1 MITRKDVM
9 PVNFLKKEKFTGSD
23 TGMRYRMEMLKREVE
38 KENGAEGEMEEKT
51 VLLVTSWPEPYGY
64 DATPDEQ
71 KIREEFPFSEEGILN
86 GVEWLNKQ
94 HPRYAASDR

>member
-23 TGMRYRMEMLKREVE
+23 TGMRYRMEMLKREVA
-38 KENGAEGEMEEKT
+38 KENGAEDETKEEI

-64 DATPDEQ
+64 DATPDEE
-71 KIREEFPFSEEGILN
+71 KIREEFPFSEDGIVS

-94 HPRYAASDR
+94 HSLYAAPGR